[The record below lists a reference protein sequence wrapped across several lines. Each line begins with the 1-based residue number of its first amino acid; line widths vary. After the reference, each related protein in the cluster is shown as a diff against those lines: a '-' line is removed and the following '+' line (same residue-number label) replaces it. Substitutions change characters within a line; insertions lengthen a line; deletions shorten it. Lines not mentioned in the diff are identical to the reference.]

1 MKRFF
6 VCFLTVLFL
15 LSAAVPA
22 LSAGDGAPEVHAKA
36 ALLMEQRSG
45 TVLFAQNEHEK
56 LYPASVTKVMSL
68 LLFMEALERGAF
80 SLESSFAADAAAA
93 SKGGSQIW
101 LKEGEKMTV
110 DELLRAT
117 AIGSA
122 NDACTVLAQAVS
134 GSEESFVALMNEK
147 AKALGMH
154 DTHFDNCTGLD
165 DDTTTH
171 LTSAY
176 DVALMSRALLSHEK
190 ILDYSTVWMDT
201 LRDGKTQLVNTNKL
215 VRHFKNTTGLKT
227 GTTSKAGCCISASA
241 KRGDLHLIAVVL
253 GAENSSDRFE
263 SAEKLLNWGF
273 ANFES
278 VTPVVEPSLL
288 TPVHVERG
296 TTQTIEPAAEPSS
309 PLVLGRG
316 EREQLTANVDLPQV
330 VSAPVEEGQIL
341 GKVTFT
347 VKDRVVG
354 SCFLRAKQAVEK
366 LSFSDMLL
374 WMLSALARRPD
385 TAANADLTNTGK

>member
-1 MKRFF
+1 MKRI
-6 VCFLTVLFL
+6 CAFL
-15 LSAAVPA
+15 LAFLLVFSVFPFAFAA
-22 LSAGDGAPEVHAKA
+22 SDGAPEVHAKA
-36 ALLMEQRSG
+36 AVLMEQGSG
-45 TVLFAQNEHEK
+45 TVLFSQNEHEK

-68 LLFMEALERGAF
+68 LLFLEALERGDLT
-80 SLESSFAADAAAA
+80 LETVLTTDAAAA

-122 NDACTVLAQAVS
+122 NDACTLLAEAVA

-147 AKALGMH
+147 AKALGMN

-190 ILDYSTVWMDT
+190 IFDYSTVWMDE
-201 LRDGKTQLVNTNKL
+201 LRGGKTQLVNTNKL
-215 VRHFKNTTGLKT
+215 VRQFKDTTGLKT

-241 KRGDLHLIAVVL
+241 KRKELHLIAVVL
-253 GAENSSDRFE
+253 GAENSADRFD
-263 SAEKLLNWGF
+263 SATNLLNWGF

-278 VTPVVEPSLL
+278 VTPQIDPALL
-288 TPVHVERG
+288 TPVRVNRG
-296 TTQTIEPAAEPSS
+296 VVREIVPVCESLQ
-309 PLVLGRG
+309 PLVLKRG
-316 EREQLTANVDLPQV
+316 EKEQLSAKADLPIDV
-330 VSAPVEEGQIL
+330 DAPVEEGQTL
-341 GKVTFT
+341 GTLTFT
-347 VKDRVVG
+347 AGERSVAEVPLHAP
-354 SCFLRAKQAVEK
+354 CAVNRLTFFDTAVRL
-366 LSFSDMLL
+366 LSS
-374 WMLSALARRPD
+374 LARRPD
-385 TAANADLTNTGK
+385 QG